1 MSPRPTA
8 RYPSPRPGPHRQLP
22 NEGVAKNG
30 ELLGPKVKAQ
40 LALEAR
46 GHVPNAD
53 DGSAFVRFGTDSEL
67 LIYVSSQLLF
77 LRAEHLDVGFMLSG
91 FRRRHKVSQRSVRVL
106 ERLPRRERRVSKG
119 APERERL
126 GTNSTVRTWPLWRK
140 LRSATCASPR
150 TGASWR
156 RCAWSARTSARSMK
170 CRLNSP

>member
-1 MSPRPTA
+1 MSPKPERSESPKKAKSRKKNETADDGGGSVSPRPTA

-53 DGSAFVRFGTDSEL
+53 DGSAFVRFGTDTKL

-91 FRRRHKVSQRSVRVL
+91 FRRRHKVSQRPVCVL
-106 ERLPRRERRVSKG
+106 GRLPRRERRVSK
-119 APERERL
+119 
-126 GTNSTVRTWPLWRK
+126 V
-140 LRSATCASPR
+140 ATRA
-150 TGASWR
+150 
-156 RCAWSARTSARSMK
+156 
-170 CRLNSP
+170 

>member
-1 MSPRPTA
+1 MKRPTTA
-8 RYPSPRPGPHRQLP
+8 GAACRRAQRPATPAHAQAPRRQLP

-53 DGSAFVRFGTDSEL
+53 DGSAFVCFGTDTLL

-91 FRRRHKVSQRSVRVL
+91 FRRRHKVSQRPVCLAQS
-106 ERLPRRERRVSKG
+106 
-119 APERERL
+119 
-126 GTNSTVRTWPLWRK
+126 
-140 LRSATCASPR
+140 
-150 TGASWR
+150 
-156 RCAWSARTSARSMK
+156 
-170 CRLNSP
+170 

>member
-1 MSPRPTA
+1 MKPKTRTFRIAKKGQVAKKNETADDGGGSVSPRPTA
-8 RYPSPRPGPHRQLP
+8 RYPNPTPRPRPRRQLP

-53 DGSAFVRFGTDSEL
+53 DGSAFVRFGTDAEL

-91 FRRRHKVSQRSVRVL
+91 FRRRHKVSQRPVCVL
-106 ERLPRRERRVSKG
+106 GRLPRRERRVSK
-119 APERERL
+119 
-126 GTNSTVRTWPLWRK
+126 V
-140 LRSATCASPR
+140 ATRA
-150 TGASWR
+150 
-156 RCAWSARTSARSMK
+156 
-170 CRLNSP
+170 

>member
-1 MSPRPTA
+1 MKRPTTA
-8 RYPSPRPGPHRQLP
+8 GAACRRAQRPATPAHAQAPRRQLP

-53 DGSAFVRFGTDSEL
+53 DGSAFVRFGTDTEL

-91 FRRRHKVSQRSVRVL
+91 FRRRHKVSQRPVCVL
-106 ERLPRRERRVSKG
+106 GRLPRRDVVCQ
-119 APERERL
+119 RL
-126 GTNSTVRTWPLWRK
+126 QS
-140 LRSATCASPR
+140 
-150 TGASWR
+150 
-156 RCAWSARTSARSMK
+156 
-170 CRLNSP
+170 

>member
-1 MSPRPTA
+1 MKPKTRTFRIAKKGQVAKKNETADDGGGSVSPRPTA

-53 DGSAFVRFGTDSEL
+53 DGSASVRFGTDAEL

-91 FRRRHKVSQRSVRVL
+91 FRRRHKVSQRPVCLAQS
-106 ERLPRRERRVSKG
+106 
-119 APERERL
+119 
-126 GTNSTVRTWPLWRK
+126 
-140 LRSATCASPR
+140 
-150 TGASWR
+150 
-156 RCAWSARTSARSMK
+156 
-170 CRLNSP
+170 

>member
-1 MSPRPTA
+1 MKPKTRTFRIAKKGQVAKKNETADDGGGSVSPRPTA
-8 RYPSPRPGPHRQLP
+8 RYPSPRPGPRRQLP

-53 DGSAFVRFGTDSEL
+53 DGSAFKVRFGTDAEL

-91 FRRRHKVSQRSVRVL
+91 FRRRHKVSQRPVCVL
-106 ERLPRRERRVSKG
+106 GRLPRRERRVS
-119 APERERL
+119 R
-126 GTNSTVRTWPLWRK
+126 V
-140 LRSATCASPR
+140 ATRA
-150 TGASWR
+150 
-156 RCAWSARTSARSMK
+156 
-170 CRLNSP
+170 